1 MNAEAETSPGA
12 RPDLGAGRTSEQVSA
27 ALLEALKEA
36 GVTLTAC
43 LPDDWVSPLIVRLD
57 EEPSITNVR
66 VAREPEIVGIASGAF
81 FGGVRAA
88 GVLGSTGFLT
98 CISEL
103 GGLAVKHGIP
113 LFLVVSLRS
122 GVYEHQTFQE
132 TQSRTVLP
140 LVRTLDYPSLVVDRP
155 ERIDLI
161 PDAYAASRLHKRPYV
176 VWLTKALLQDRT
188 PDL

>member
-1 MNAEAETSPGA
+1 MSVEPNTSESVRA
-12 RPDLGAGRTSEQVSA
+12 DLGSGRTSEEVSA
-27 ALLEALKEA
+27 ALLGALKEA

-43 LPDDWVSPLIVRLD
+43 LPDDWVSPLIARLD
-57 EEPSITNVR
+57 AEPSITNVR
-66 VAREPEIVGIASGAF
+66 VAREPEIVGIAAGAF

-103 GGLAVKHGIP
+103 GGLALKHGIP

-132 TQSRTVLP
+132 TQSRTMRP
-140 LVRTLDYPSLVVDRP
+140 LVETLDYPSLLIDRP

-161 PDAYAASRLHKRPYV
+161 PEAYAASRLHKRPYV
-176 VWLTKALLQDRT
+176 VWLTKSLVQART